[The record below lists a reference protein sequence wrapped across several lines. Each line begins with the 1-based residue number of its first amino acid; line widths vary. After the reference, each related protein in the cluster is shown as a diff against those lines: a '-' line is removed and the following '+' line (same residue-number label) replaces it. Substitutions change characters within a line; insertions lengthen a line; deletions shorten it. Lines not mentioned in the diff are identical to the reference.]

1 MYRLARLLAL
11 LLLIASPVAAQP
23 ISLGGDSP
31 GLRVYGSG
39 GGGGVTGLTTN
50 GCATVNA
57 VLAMHAATANT
68 AKCSTITDDATDV
81 TFAGTS
87 LKFASGTVLNF
98 NAGDVTLTHAANL
111 LTFAGGQLVVPAGT
125 VGAGG
130 ILFGSGG
137 PSFYAIDTNT
147 LGYAGVS
154 GTNTVRLSHGIGVEM
169 ATGYF
174 IQWGFGASPT
184 ARFQDAVPAAAAGS
198 GNLYLANVAL
208 TNGSGTGVTV
218 NGNATQ
224 RGGWY
229 KVTVLSTNC
238 VAAATTCDLTIG
250 TLPAK
255 TFIKRVLADLTVQ
268 YACTA
273 VCTSSTLSGTLGR
286 SAGAAEFLAS
296 MDLDAAVRLFGDA
309 DAELGTELNAAAL
322 TANGALIPGVLG
334 SWTATTTLVYR
345 ITSGTGNLGDGA
357 ASNLSGGSITFY
369 VEYAIAP

>member
-1 MYRLARLLAL
+1 MLRAL
-11 LLLIASPVAAQP
+11 LVLTFLLLASPVAAQP
-23 ISLGGDSP
+23 IGLGSDSP

-57 VLAMHAATANT
+57 ILAMHASSANT

-98 NAGDVTLTHAANL
+98 AAGDVTLTHASNL
-111 LTFAGGQLVVPAGT
+111 LTFAGGQIVVPAGA
-125 VGAGG
+125 VGSGS
-130 ILFGSGG
+130 ILYGSGG
-137 PSFYAIDTNT
+137 PYFYAVDTNT
-147 LGYAGVS
+147 IGFSGVS
-154 GTNTVRLSHGIGVEM
+154 GTNTVRLSHGIGVELT
-169 ATGYF
+169 AGYF
-174 IQWGFGASPT
+174 LQWGNGASPT

-218 NGNATQ
+218 NGNGTQ

-238 VAAATTCDLTIG
+238 IAAAVTCDLTIG

-255 TFIKRVLADLTVQ
+255 TFIKRVLADLTTT

-273 VCTSSTLSGTLGR
+273 TCTTATLSGTLGR
-286 SAGAAEFLAS
+286 SAGATEFLAS
-296 MDLDAAVRLFGDA
+296 MDLDAAAVLFGDA
-309 DAELGTELNAAAL
+309 DAELGTEMNAAARV
-322 TANGALIPGVLG
+322 ANGALIPGVLG

-345 ITSGTGNLGDGA
+345 ITSAVGNLGTGA
-357 ASNLSGGSITFY
+357 ATNLSQGTITFY
-369 VEYAIAP
+369 VEYGIAP